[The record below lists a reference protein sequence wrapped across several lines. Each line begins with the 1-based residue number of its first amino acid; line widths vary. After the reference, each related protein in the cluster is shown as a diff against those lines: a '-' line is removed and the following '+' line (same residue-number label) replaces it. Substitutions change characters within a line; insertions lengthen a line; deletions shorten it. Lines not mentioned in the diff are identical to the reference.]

1 MSGYT
6 RKHVLFILKSGIS
19 YRMLSDFPNI
29 NSSNAP
35 HWASVYK
42 FFKKLVKYNIIH
54 NTFKQTVNKYLLKS
68 NNNVFLTDTSL
79 IANKGGCDKKTYNPQ
94 LFILL
99 CKINNYCN
107 EIKTLFFITVAN
119 NL

>member
-29 NSSNAP
+29 NYSNAP
-35 HWASVYK
+35 HWATVYK

-94 LFILL
+94 LIKHYSS
-99 CKINNYCN
+99 KISSISD
-107 EIKTLFFITVAN
+107 IKGKREK
-119 NL
+119 